1 MSAEEQQPPDW
12 CPALNRTFVDEPAR
26 AFKNTQAITSVHD
39 KTPRFGHKNEI
50 SVLWENGNTGDE
62 RSDYLTGMV
71 SAAIAMAIFFL
82 VWVLVLLVLKCLGHD
97 RVGFFSGRATQ
108 RPAKPQPPTETTG
121 IEVVVLDDGEESLIK
136 GHQLGE
142 DPTHFEESEGSS
154 DEAANQ
160 AEEGRPESEDQ
171 GEEEQ
176 SEANGADDAM
186 NINEKVLVDSDPSV
200 TNEQDYNEHL
210 QDDYE
215 ELLVAWEKNVAKIER
230 RMRRIRVA
238 VLFCC
243 VATVVCVILMI
254 VYGVKSLVKS
264 LDSAQDGLVKGQDLA
279 HGAIAI
285 IDDFLLRQEGVNQV
299 SPPTDPMHGINARHL
314 THLLLSLGT
323 GWGPIQFPWHLPEGA
338 RKNLQR
344 HDTGRMRL
352 YWYSPRYH

>member
-12 CPALNRTFVDEPAR
+12 CPASTSTFVDEPAR
-26 AFKNTQAITSVHD
+26 AFENTRTITSVHD

-71 SAAIAMAIFFL
+71 SASIAMAIFFL
-82 VWVLVLLVLKCLGHD
+82 LWFVVLIVLKCLGHD

-136 GHQLGE
+136 GQQLGE
-142 DPTHFEESEGSS
+142 DPTHLESEGSS
-154 DEAANQ
+154 DEAAKQ
-160 AEEGRPESEDQ
+160 AEEDRPEREDR
-171 GEEEQ
+171 GEEEH
-176 SEANGADDAM
+176 SETNGADDAM

-210 QDDYE
+210 QDDYD
-215 ELLVAWEKNVAKIER
+215 ELLVAWEKNIAKIER

-238 VLFCC
+238 VLICC
-243 VATVVCVILMI
+243 VAIVVCVILMI
-254 VYGVKSLVKS
+254 FYGVKGLVKS
-264 LDSAQDGLVKGQDLA
+264 LDSARGGLEKGQDLA
-279 HGAIAI
+279 NEGIAI
-285 IDDFLLRQEGVNQV
+285 IDDFLVRQEDVKQV
-299 SPPTDPMHGINARHL
+299 SPHTDPIHGINATHL
-314 THLLLSLGT
+314 THLLLSLGS
-323 GWGPIQFPWHLPEGA
+323 GRGPIRFQWHLSKGA
-338 RKNLQR
+338 RTNLQR

-352 YWYSPRYH
+352 YWYSPGYR